1 MIDFISIKAGDRY
14 SGYKDI
20 FINPNHI
27 VRIEPDADE
36 KAMLCFDNGEF
47 IHTPYNMPTIK
58 DILCFSDLVK
68 EFKELYEE
76 YSQLRSLLNEDHQ
89 DDS

>member
-1 MIDFISIKAGDRY
+1 MIEFISILAGNYY

-27 VRIEPDADE
+27 VRIEPDADK

-47 IHTPYNMPTIK
+47 IHTPYNMSKIM
-58 DILCFSDLVK
+58 DVLSG
-68 EFKELYEE
+68 EN
-76 YSQLRSLLNEDHQ
+76 NE
-89 DDS
+89 